1 MSIKRRDFI
10 RLSAGNAALLSGLPV
25 GLVGAGAAGI
35 TGDGEMAAGKT
46 ADYGMNGKAS
56 GVLDRLT
63 SMTGDVTPITVE
75 ERKARIQKAQK
86 LMAENKIQ
94 AIVLDSGTSMVYFTG
109 IGWGASERP
118 MLAIIP
124 AQGEVKYVS
133 PAFEAERLR
142 ELIKIGNEVRV
153 WEEDE
158 SPYKVAVGILKDFG
172 IRTGT
177 VGMEE
182 RVRFFIFDGI
192 RKEAPQLGYV
202 SADPVTAACRMIKT
216 PAELALM
223 QKANDITVAAYKACI
238 ALLHEGMTPADFSS
252 SAEDAFSRLGVRGGL
267 SANFGEASAFP
278 HGSIQT
284 QHLKKGDI
292 VLMDDGCKVQGY
304 CSDISRCIVFGAE
317 PTKRQ
322 REIWDLEKRAQAAG
336 FAAAKVGAPCENVDA
351 AARKV
356 ITDAGFGPGYKI
368 PGLPHRTGHGIGMD
382 IHEWGNMV
390 KGNKT
395 LLQPGMCF
403 SVEPMVAIYG
413 EFGVRLE
420 DCAYMTEDGPRW
432 FSEPSPSIDRPFAS

>member
-1 MSIKRRDFI
+1 MSIKRRDFF
-10 RLSAGNAALLSGLPV
+10 RVSAGHAALLYGLPA
-25 GLVGAGAAGI
+25 GLAEAAGRS
-35 TGDGEMAAGKT
+35 TAGNGV
-46 ADYGMNGKAS
+46 AGSGSHFVMNGVRSA
-56 GVLDRLT
+56 VLDHLT
-63 SMTGDVTPITVE
+63 PMTGDVLPITVE
-75 ERKARIQKAQK
+75 ERQARIAKAQK

-124 AQGEVKYVS
+124 AHGDVKYVS

-158 SPYKVAVGILKDFG
+158 SPYRVAAGILKDYG
-172 IRTGT
+172 IRTGA

-192 RKEAPQLGYV
+192 RKEAPALNYV
-202 SADPVTAACRMIKT
+202 SADPVTAACRMIKS

-223 QKANDITVAAYKACI
+223 QKANDITVAAYKASI

-252 SAEDAFSRLGVRGGL
+252 TAEDAFSRLGVRGGL

-284 QHLKKGDI
+284 QHLKRGDI

-304 CSDISRCIVFGAE
+304 CSDISRCIVYGAE

-395 LLQPGMCF
+395 PLQPGMCF

-432 FSEPSPSIDRPFAS
+432 FSEPSPAIDRPFAS

>member
-10 RLSAGNAALLSGLPV
+10 RLSGL
-25 GLVGAGAAGI
+25 AAAGFNSLP
-35 TGDGEMAAGKT
+35 ARAGGVK
-46 ADYGMNGKAS
+46 
-56 GVLDRLT
+56 VLDDLKV
-63 SMTGDVTPITVE
+63 MTGDVVPITVE
-75 ERKARIQKAQK
+75 ERQARIRKAQR
-86 LMAENKIQ
+86 LMVENKIE
-94 AIVLDSGTSMVYFTG
+94 ALVLDSGTSMVYFTG
-109 IGWGASERP
+109 IGWGQSERP
-118 MLAIIP
+118 MVAVIP
-124 AQGEVKYVS
+124 AKGDVKYVS

-142 ELIKIGNEVRV
+142 ELIKIGTEVRV
-153 WEEDE
+153 WEEHE
-158 SPYKVAVGILKDFG
+158 SPYKVIAGILKDYG

-177 VGMEE
+177 IGMEE
-182 RVRFFIFDGI
+182 RVRFFIFDGV
-192 RKEAPQLGYV
+192 RKEAPQLNYV
-202 SADPVTAACRMIKT
+202 SGDPVTMNCRMIKSA
-216 PAELALM
+216 AELALM
-223 QKANDITVAAYKACI
+223 QKANDITVAAYKASI

-252 SAEDAFSRLGVRGGL
+252 IAADAFSRLGVRGDL
-267 SANFGEASAFP
+267 SANFGPASAYP

-284 QHLKKGDI
+284 QYLKKGDVVI
-292 VLMDDGCKVQGY
+292 MDDGCKVQGY
-304 CSDISRCIVFGAE
+304 CSDISRTVVYGAE
-317 PTKRQ
+317 PTQRQ

-336 FAAAKVGAPCENVDA
+336 FAAARVGVPCEQVDI

-390 KGNKT
+390 LGNKQ

-432 FSEPSPSIDRPFAS
+432 FSQPSPSIDRPFAV

>member
-1 MSIKRRDFI
+1 MTVNRKDFI
-10 RLSAGNAALLSGLPV
+10 RLSAGNAALLCGFPAGLAGTGGRGMVAGSAAESGSSF
-25 GLVGAGAAGI
+25 GI
-35 TGDGEMAAGKT
+35 SGERA
-46 ADYGMNGKAS
+46 
-56 GVLDRLT
+56 GVLDRLAP
-63 SMTGDVTPITVE
+63 MTGDVVPITVE
-75 ERKARIQKAQK
+75 ERQARIQKAQK
-86 LMAENKIQ
+86 LMMENKID
-94 AIVLDSGTSMVYFTG
+94 AVVLDAGTSMVYFTG
-109 IGWGASERP
+109 IAWGASERP

-124 AQGEVKYVS
+124 ARGDVKYVS

-142 ELIKIGNEVRV
+142 ELIRIGSEVRV

-158 SPYKVAVGILKDFG
+158 SPYKVAAGILRDDG

-192 RKEAPQLGYV
+192 RKEAAHLNYV
-202 SADPVTAACRMIKT
+202 SADPVTAGCRMIKS

-223 QKANDITVAAYKACI
+223 QRANDITVAAYKACI
-238 ALLHEGMTPADFSS
+238 ALLHEGMTPAEFAST
-252 SAEDAFSRLGVRGGL
+252 AEDAFSRLGVRGGL

-284 QHLKKGDI
+284 QHLKKGDV

-304 CSDISRCIVFGAE
+304 CSDISRCIVFGAA

-322 REIWDLEKRAQAAG
+322 REIWDLEKKAQAAG
-336 FAAAKVGAPCENVDA
+336 FAAARVGAPCENVDA

-356 ITDAGFGPGYKI
+356 ITDAGFGPGYKL

-390 KGNKT
+390 RGNKT
-395 LLQPGMCF
+395 PLQAGMCF

-413 EFGVRLE
+413 EFGMRLE

-432 FSEPSPSIDRPFAS
+432 FSEPSPAIDRPFAS

>member
-1 MSIKRRDFI
+1 MSLKRRAFI
-10 RLSAGNAALLSGLPV
+10 RLSAGSALGGALLSGMS
-25 GLVGAGAAGI
+25 AHSETRAA
-35 TGDGEMAAGKT
+35 
-46 ADYGMNGKAS
+46 
-56 GVLDRLT
+56 VLDKLKPV
-63 SMTGDVTPITVE
+63 TGDVAPITLE
-75 ERKARIQKAQK
+75 ERKSRVEKAQR

-124 AQGEVKYVS
+124 AQGEVEYVC

-142 ELIKIGNEVRV
+142 ELITMGKEVRV
-153 WEEDE
+153 WEEHE
-158 SPYKVAVGILKDFG
+158 SPYKVAAGILKDYG

-192 RKEAPQLGYV
+192 RKEAPQLNYV
-202 SADPVTAACRMIKT
+202 SADPVTATCRMIKS

-223 QKANDITVAAYKACI
+223 QKANDLTVAAYKACI

-252 SAEDAFSRLGVRGGL
+252 TAEDAFSRLGVRGGL

-284 QHLKKGDI
+284 QHLKKGDV

-336 FAAAKVGAPCENVDA
+336 FAAARVGAPCENVDA

-390 KGNKT
+390 MGNKT
-395 LLQPGMCF
+395 PLQPGMCF

-413 EFGVRLE
+413 EFGIRLE

-432 FSEPSPSIDRPFAS
+432 FSQPSPSIDQPFAV